1 MGREGVQEKS
11 KGRKL
16 GRERDLKGKIV
27 GRENRTTVKGGRWK
41 KKVRN

>member
-16 GRERDLKGKIV
+16 GRRRIVKRKIV
-27 GRENRTTVKGGRWK
+27 GRENRITVKGGRWK
-41 KKVRN
+41 KKVRS